1 MMDKDLLEEMKIEM
15 GNRIRSCRK
24 DAGMSQE
31 TLAEKANLSPHQLSN
46 IERGKSLIK
55 VHNLICIAD
64 ILGASIDYL
73 TCRTDNTASAE
84 VQWELMESKLESEEK
99 EIVSK
104 IVRDVLKLA
113 YMKNDK

>member
-1 MMDKDLLEEMKIEM
+1 MKNVKGERPIKLADKIMTLRRQK
-15 GNRIRSCRK
+15 GW
-24 DAGMSQE
+24 SQE

-55 VHNLICIAD
+55 VNNLICIAD
-64 ILGASIDYL
+64 ILGASMDYL

-84 VQWELMESKLESEEK
+84 FQWELMESKLESEEK

-104 IVRDVLKLA
+104 IVRDVLELA
-113 YMKNDK
+113 NMKNDK

>member
-1 MMDKDLLEEMKIEM
+1 MMDKDLLEEMIFEM

-24 DAGMSQE
+24 NAGMSQE
-31 TLAEKANLSPHQLSN
+31 TLAEKVNLSPHQLSN

-55 VHNLICIAD
+55 VNNLICIAD
-64 ILGASIDYL
+64 ILGVSMDYL
-73 TCRTDNTASAE
+73 TCRTNHAGSSE
-84 VQWELMESKLESEEK
+84 FQWELMESKLESEEK

-104 IVRDVLKLA
+104 IVRDVLELA